1 MPSEIRPR
9 SDRAPTALRPV
20 TLQRRAVRNAEGS
33 CLVSFGNTRV
43 LCAVSVEDGVPGW
56 RKGSAQGWL
65 TAEYAML
72 PRATN
77 TRSPRERAQLGG
89 RTQEIQRLI
98 GRSVRAM
105 IDDFSFGEFTLRV
118 DCDVLDADGGTR
130 TAAIT
135 GACVAVVDAFAWMV
149 ETGRI
154 AATPVR
160 RRVAAVSV
168 GMLAGEARLD
178 LEYAEDVR
186 ADVDMNVV
194 MTSEGRFVE
203 VQGTGEHGSF
213 DRSELDSLVAL
224 ASDGIRHLD
233 ALQLS
238 ALAAMLPL
246 ALPAADGSETPAVR
260 PAVRPAVLP
269 AALP

>member
-1 MPSEIRPR
+1 MPNVILPR
-9 SDRAPTALRPV
+9 AERSATALRPV
-20 TLQRRAVRNAEGS
+20 SLDRGAVRNAEGS

-56 RKGSAQGWL
+56 RKGSGLGWM

-77 TRSPRERAQLGG
+77 TRSPRERTQLGG

-105 IDDFSFGEFTLRV
+105 IDDFTFGEYTLRV

-135 GACVAVVDAFAWMV
+135 GACVAVVDAFAWMAAS
-149 ETGRI
+149 GRV

-168 GMLAGEARLD
+168 GLLGGEARLD

-203 VQGTGEHGSF
+203 VQGTGEHAAF
-213 DRSELDSLVAL
+213 DREELDRLVGL
-224 ASDGIRHLD
+224 ANEGIRHLD
-233 ALQLS
+233 ALQLA
-238 ALAAMLPL
+238 ALAG
-246 ALPAADGSETPAVR
+246 ALP
-260 PAVRPAVLP
+260 
-269 AALP
+269 